1 MPSATQTAHPQMG
14 SLIAGDFP
22 RRFATIT
29 IAAGQSLAAG
39 SVLGEVTASEEFK
52 LSASAAEDGS
62 EKPSVVLWEAVN
74 TTEGAAP
81 AEAMLTGDLR
91 ASALTLGAGHTVT
104 SVRKA
109 LRPFSLFV
117 HG

>member
-1 MPSATQTAHPQMG
+1 MASATQTAHTFMTAV
-14 SLIAGDFP
+14 AGDFP
-22 RRFATIT
+22 RRYATIT
-29 IAAGQSLAAG
+29 IAAGEVLAAG

-52 LSASAAEDGS
+52 LSAAAAQDGS
-62 EKPSVVLWEAVN
+62 EKPSVVLWEPVDATAGAVS
-74 TTEGAAP
+74 

-91 ASALTLGAGHTVT
+91 ASALKLGDGHTAS